1 LYFPQAIPPFH
12 FMNQPI
18 NDLSKILQQVRGS
31 VGQVVVGQEA
41 LVERLLLAL
50 LCNGHV
56 LLEGV
61 PGVAKTL
68 TVNSLARAIHAQF
81 SRIQFTPDLL
91 PGDLTGTLV
100 YDPRQHTFTAEKGPV
115 FTNFL
120 LADEINRAPAKVQSA
135 LLEAMQEK
143 QVTLGKETYPLPKPF
158 LVLATQNPIE
168 QEGTYLLPEAQVD
181 RFMFKLRVGYPTP
194 DEELRVMRRMA
205 RAEPMLEIEPVLT
218 LDTLMEM
225 RSALATIFIDEKVE
239 RYILRLVDATRN
251 PANHGLDLSR
261 YLRFGASPRASI
273 YLSLAAR
280 GHALMQGR
288 DYTTPQDVKDVAHD
302 ILRHRMALSYRAE
315 AESITSD
322 DLLDRILTT
331 VPVTL

>member
-1 LYFPQAIPPFH
+1 
-12 FMNQPI
+12 MNSPTSNI
-18 NDLSKILQQVRGS
+18 SETLQNIRKE
-31 VGQVVVGQEA
+31 VGKVVVGQEA

-68 TVNSLARAIHAQF
+68 TVNSLAKAIHAGF
-81 SRIQFTPDLL
+81 GRIQFTPDLL

-100 YDPRQHTFTAEKGPV
+100 YDPRNHTFTPEKGPI
-115 FTNFL
+115 FTNLL
-120 LADEINRAPAKVQSA
+120 LADEVNRAPAKVQSA

-143 QVTLGKETYPLPKPF
+143 QVTLGKETFDLPKPF

-168 QEGTYLLPEAQVD
+168 QEGTYALPEAQVD
-181 RFMFKLRVGYPTP
+181 RFMFKLKVGYPSM
-194 DEELRVMRRMA
+194 DEELIVMQRMA
-205 RAEPMLEIEPVLT
+205 NTQPLLDITPILTIEELMQMRAELEQV
-218 LDTLMEM
+218 
-225 RSALATIFIDEKVE
+225 FIDEKVE
-239 RYILRLVDATRN
+239 RYILRLVDATRH
-251 PANHGLDLSR
+251 PERYDLDLSR

-273 YLSLAAR
+273 YLSLASR

-288 DYTTPQDVKDVAHD
+288 DYATPQDVKDVSHD
-302 ILRHRMALSYRAE
+302 ILRHRMAISYRAE

-322 DLLDRILTT
+322 GLLDQILAK
-331 VPVTL
+331 VPVTE

>member
-1 LYFPQAIPPFH
+1 MSQTIESCSAT
-12 FMNQPI
+12 
-18 NDLSKILQQVRGS
+18 LQLVRERI
-31 VGQVVVGQEA
+31 GQVVVGQEN

-68 TVNSLARAIHAQF
+68 TVNSLAKAVDARF

-100 YDPRQHTFTAEKGPV
+100 YDPRDHSFSAEKGPI
-115 FTNFL
+115 FANLL

-143 QVTLGKETYPLPKPF
+143 QVTLGKQTFDLPSPF

-168 QEGTYLLPEAQVD
+168 QEGTYPLPEAQVD
-181 RFMFKLRVGYPTP
+181 RFMFKLKVGYPSM
-194 DEELRVMRRMA
+194 EQELLVMQRMA
-205 RAEPMLEIEPVLT
+205 RTAPPVEIEPVLT
-218 LDTLMEM
+218 IEQLMAL
-225 RSALATIFIDEKVE
+225 RSALEAVFIDEKVE
-239 RYILRLVDATRN
+239 RYILRLVDATRY
-251 PANHGLDLSR
+251 PQHYALDIAR
-261 YLRFGASPRASI
+261 YVRFGASPRASI

-280 GHALMQGR
+280 GHALMQQR
-288 DYTTPQDVKDVAHD
+288 SYVIPQDVKDVAHD
-302 ILRHRMALSYRAE
+302 ILRHRLAISYRAE
-315 AESITSD
+315 ADSITSD
-322 DLLDRILTT
+322 DLLDQILSQ
-331 VPVTL
+331 VPVTA

>member
-1 LYFPQAIPPFH
+1 MATPFIDTCDKLDQIKAEIARH
-12 FMNQPI
+12 
-18 NDLSKILQQVRGS
+18 
-31 VGQVVVGQEA
+31 VVGQDE
-41 LVERLLLAL
+41 LIDRLLLAM

-61 PGVAKTL
+61 PGIAKTL
-68 TVNSLARAIHAQF
+68 TVNCLAKAVHAEF

-100 YDPRQHTFTAEKGPV
+100 YDPKTHTFTPEKGPV
-115 FTNFL
+115 FANLL

-143 QVTLGKETYPLPKPF
+143 QVTLGKETYDLPLPF

-168 QEGTYLLPEAQVD
+168 QEGTYALPEAQVD
-181 RFMFKLRVGYPTP
+181 RFMFKLKVGYPTMD
-194 DEELRVMRRMA
+194 DELLIMRRMA
-205 RAEPMLEIEPVLT
+205 KTDTAIDTQAVLT
-218 LDTLMEM
+218 LDELLEM
-225 RSALATIFIDEKVE
+225 RKALDATFMDEKVE
-239 RYILRLVDATRN
+239 RYIVRLVDCTRH
-251 PANHGLDLSR
+251 PSKYGLDLDR

-280 GHALMQGR
+280 GRALMLKR

-302 ILRHRMALSYRAE
+302 ILRHRLAISYRAE
-315 AESITSD
+315 AESMSSD
-322 DLLDRILTT
+322 DLLDQMLSQI
-331 VPVTL
+331 PVVEP

>member
-1 LYFPQAIPPFH
+1 MIDCGEKL
-12 FMNQPI
+12 
-18 NDLSKILQQVRGS
+18 DQVKAEISRF
-31 VGQVVVGQEA
+31 VVGQQE
-41 LVERLLLAL
+41 LIDRLLLAM

-61 PGVAKTL
+61 PGIAKTL
-68 TVNSLARAIHAQF
+68 TVNCLAKAIHAEF

-100 YDPRQHTFTAEKGPV
+100 YDPRNHTFTPEKGPV
-115 FTNFL
+115 FANLL

-143 QVTLGKETYPLPKPF
+143 QVTLGKETFDLPSPF

-168 QEGTYLLPEAQVD
+168 QEGTYALPEAQVD
-181 RFMFKLRVGYPTP
+181 RFMFKLRVGYPTID
-194 DEELRVMRRMA
+194 DELLIMQRMA
-205 RAEPMLEIEPVLT
+205 KTSSEFDTKAVLT
-218 LDTLMEM
+218 LDELMQM
-225 RSALATIFIDEKVE
+225 RSVLEATFLDEKIE
-239 RYILRLVDATRN
+239 RYIVRLVDCTRH
-251 PANHGLDLSR
+251 PGRYGLDLER

-280 GHALMQGR
+280 GNAMMLKR
-288 DYTTPQDVKDVAHD
+288 DYTVPQDVKDVAHD
-302 ILRHRMALSYRAE
+302 VLRHRLALSYRAE

-322 DLLDRILTT
+322 ELLDKTLST
-331 VPVTL
+331 VPVVEQ

>member
-1 LYFPQAIPPFH
+1 MMAGETTVNADVFARHGAKLEE
-12 FMNQPI
+12 
-18 NDLSKILQQVRGS
+18 VRVA
-31 VGQVVVGQEA
+31 VGRVVVGQEE

-68 TVNSLARAIHAQF
+68 TVNSLARAMRADF

-100 YDPRQHTFTAEKGPV
+100 YDPRDHTFTAEKGPV
-115 FTNFL
+115 FANLL
-120 LADEINRAPAKVQSA
+120 LADEVNRAPAKVQSA

-143 QVTLGKETYPLPKPF
+143 QVTLGKKTYDLPNPF

-168 QEGTYLLPEAQVD
+168 QEGTYALPEAQVD
-181 RFMFKLRVGYPTP
+181 RFMFKLKVDYPSM
-194 DEELRVMRRMA
+194 DQELQVMRRMA
-205 RAEPMLEIEPVLT
+205 KTDVSLEIDPVLSLPELMAMRTT
-218 LDTLMEM
+218 LDQV
-225 RSALATIFIDEKVE
+225 FIDEKVE
-239 RYILRLVDATRN
+239 RYIVRLVDSTRN
-251 PANHGLDLSR
+251 PEKYGIDIAR

-280 GHALMQGR
+280 GHAFMQKR
-288 DYTTPQDVKDVAHD
+288 DYAVPQDVKDVAHD
-302 ILRHRMALSYRAE
+302 ILRHRLAISYRAE

-322 DLLDRILTT
+322 DLLERILST
-331 VPVTL
+331 VPIVEE

>member
-1 LYFPQAIPPFH
+1 
-12 FMNQPI
+12 MNSPTSNI
-18 NDLSKILQQVRGS
+18 SETLQNIRKE
-31 VGQVVVGQEA
+31 VGKVVVGQEA

-68 TVNSLARAIHAQF
+68 TVNSLAKAIHAGF
-81 SRIQFTPDLL
+81 GRIQFTPDLL

-100 YDPRQHTFTAEKGPV
+100 YDPRNHTFTPEKGPI
-115 FTNFL
+115 FTNLL
-120 LADEINRAPAKVQSA
+120 LADEVNRAPAKVQSA

-143 QVTLGKETYPLPKPF
+143 QVTLGKETFDLPKPF

-168 QEGTYLLPEAQVD
+168 QEGTYALPEAQVD
-181 RFMFKLRVGYPTP
+181 RFMFKLKVGYPSM
-194 DEELRVMRRMA
+194 DEELIVMQRMA
-205 RAEPMLEIEPVLT
+205 NTQPLLDIAPILTIEELMQMRAELEKV
-218 LDTLMEM
+218 
-225 RSALATIFIDEKVE
+225 FIDEKVE
-239 RYILRLVDATRN
+239 RYILRLVDATRH
-251 PANHGLDLSR
+251 PERYDLDLSR

-273 YLSLAAR
+273 YLSLASR

-288 DYTTPQDVKDVAHD
+288 DYATPQDVKDVSHD
-302 ILRHRMALSYRAE
+302 ILRHRMAISYRAE

-322 DLLDRILTT
+322 GLLDQILAK
-331 VPVTL
+331 VPVTE